1 MYSYAQKVNYYMK
14 DNQILRQ
21 QLVDVKTTLEINKTL
36 LYEQMGLKLK
46 EKGKNIL
53 KELKSEN
60 IKLTSHNELLIKEKV
75 QLSKKVY

>member
-53 KELKSEN
+53 KELKTEN

>member
-1 MYSYAQKVNYYMK
+1 MK